1 MYVLPFQ
8 LFSFATLQNNNLKHL
23 AQEGTT
29 AMHTPWGCHPTPPDS
44 QLSCLRAFSLFRREW
59 GGGWQPCTAGS
70 ISGLTLDA
78 NANIGL
84 GMEQTL

>member
-1 MYVLPFQ
+1 MEGQ
-8 LFSFATLQNNNLKHL
+8 L
-23 AQEGTT
+23 
-29 AMHTPWGCHPTPPDS
+29 
-44 QLSCLRAFSLFRREW
+44 
-59 GGGWQPCTAGS
+59 CTSGS

>member
-1 MYVLPFQ
+1 MILKCFNGIIHLFMYVLPFQ

-59 GGGWQPCTAGS
+59 GGLAAVHSWQH
-70 ISGLTLDA
+70 
-78 NANIGL
+78 
-84 GMEQTL
+84 